1 MKYYLRLND
10 EVAEV
15 EGTKFKEDNRLFYV
29 NLRKNNLSV
38 NEANYLLVDIRT
50 GLYVFSAK
58 SKKTLFEIYQQQ
70 KEKYDNYFSQ
80 YEKLVIKYEKELKE
94 LIEKGKLDE
103 DVNYDIDDIDEDLLI
118 DCIRTANDKGR
129 LNYVYKNATDASVPT
144 S

>member
-70 KEKYDNYFSQ
+70 KEIYDNYFSQ
-80 YEKLVIKYEKELKE
+80 YEILVIKYEKELKE

-103 DVNYDIDDIDEDLLI
+103 DVNYDIYDIDD
-118 DCIRTANDKGR
+118 
-129 LNYVYKNATDASVPT
+129 
-144 S
+144 